1 MPVQK
6 KGAAVAALLSVVS
19 ASLAAMP
26 VHGQT
31 ASVPAAEP
39 DPAAVEKLIA
49 SIDAAVAALPG
60 TATAQDVEAAVTFA
74 IDQQQQPMNVNLA
87 ALEFIAAR
95 KNKPRKVEAAIAS
108 VIASLR
114 RGLAGTGGIL
124 SGGGASLAA
133 GPNVGGGGTGAS
145 YTPQN

>member
-1 MPVQK
+1 MSVQK
-6 KGAAVAALLSVVS
+6 KGAMIAALLSVVP
-19 ASLAAMP
+19 ASLATMP
-26 VHGQT
+26 VNGQT
-31 ASVPAAEP
+31 PAATEP
-39 DPAAVEKLIA
+39 DAAAVEKLIG
-49 SIDAAVAALPG
+49 SIDAAVAALPA
-60 TATAQDVEAAVTFA
+60 TATAQDVEAAITFT

-95 KNKPRKVEAAIAS
+95 KNKPRKVETAVAA

-124 SGGGASLAA
+124 SGSAVSLAA
-133 GPNVGGGGTGAS
+133 GPSVGGGGTGAS